1 MGIDLTVWFTEF
13 GLTVCFMEFDL
24 TVWFTGFDLTV
35 WLVELDLTVWFT
47 GFGLTVYFMEFDFTV
62 WFTGFDLTVWLVELD
77 FRRLRG
83 VASVLSAGLSPAS
96 CQSCTAFLTNT
107 IRCWTTLQ
115 FKLAS
120 TSSRILPLCAQ
131 RWQVV
136 AACSVV
142 VDSSSVACG
151 LTVDCITMFLW

>member
-1 MGIDLTVWFTEF
+1 MGIDLTVWFTGF
-13 GLTVCFMEFDL
+13 GL

-35 WLVELDLTVWFT
+35 WSVELDLTVWFDK
-47 GFGLTVYFMEFDFTV
+47 Y
-62 WFTGFDLTVWLVELD
+62 
-77 FRRLRG
+77 RRRG
-83 VASVLSAGLSPAS
+83 VASVLSAVLSAA
-96 CQSCTAFLTNT
+96 CQSCTTFLTNT

-120 TSSRILPLCAQ
+120 TSSRILPFCAE
-131 RWQVV
+131 RRQVV

-142 VDSSSVACG
+142 VDSSSMAGG

>member
-35 WLVELDLTVWFT
+35 WLVELDLTVWFDK
-47 GFGLTVYFMEFDFTV
+47 Y
-62 WFTGFDLTVWLVELD
+62 
-77 FRRLRG
+77 RLRG

-142 VDSSSVACG
+142 VDSSSVAGG